1 LDLAEERKK
10 HQLALEAALWK
21 AVEVLKGFPGV
32 KQVILFGSYA
42 RGRRDLFTDLDFLV
56 VMESDLDFLSRL
68 ALLRQALA
76 LPVDFD
82 LLAYT
87 PQELERLKDRPFF
100 KKALQEGKVL
110 YEKKMQH
117 KQPLP

>member
-1 LDLAEERKK
+1 MDLAERRKE
-10 HQLALEAALWK
+10 HLVALDAALGK
-21 AVEVLKGFPGV
+21 AVEVLKSFPGV

-82 LLAYT
+82 LLVYT
-87 PQELERLKDRPFF
+87 PQEIERLKDRPFF

-110 YEKKMQH
+110 YEKEC
-117 KQPLP
+117 